1 MEAAMKVF
9 SLILAFL
16 VLLSAAAFAA
26 EPDWQAVE
34 KVFGRKGTV
43 QGNVFKVTF
52 PRGDLK
58 VRVGKLTV
66 SPGLSLTSWAALR
79 DEENGT
85 AVMGDLALTEDEV
98 TPVMKQLQAE
108 GIWVTAL
115 HNHLL
120 GESPR
125 IMYMHYGG
133 RGEKAGVAA
142 SLMRVLKLTHTP
154 LAPPAPEKPSK
165 TKPDWSKV
173 EAILGKAGQAKG
185 SIASFSYPRAES
197 VTEMGIE
204 IPPVMGLATAINIE
218 MLGKKAVAA
227 GDFVLTADEVNPVAS
242 ALSEHGI
249 TVTAIHNHMLFET
262 PRLFFMHIWG
272 YDGPEN
278 LAKGIKAALE
288 KVKLKGM

>member
-1 MEAAMKVF
+1 MRV
-9 SLILAFL
+9 LPL
-16 VLLSAAAFAA
+16 LLSFLFLSSVAAFAS

-52 PRGDLK
+52 PRSDLK
-58 VRVGKLTV
+58 VRVGKVPV
-66 SPGLSLTSWAALR
+66 SPGLALTSWAAFR

-85 AVMGDLALTEDEV
+85 AVMGDLVLTENEV
-98 TPVMKQLQAE
+98 TPVMKQLQAA

-125 IMYMHYGG
+125 VMYMHYGG
-133 RGEKAGVAA
+133 RGDKVAVAG

-154 LAPPAPEKPSK
+154 LGTPVAEKPSK

-173 EAILGKAGQAKG
+173 EAIIGKAGQTKS
-185 SIASFSYPRAES
+185 SIATFSYPRAEP
-197 VTEMGIE
+197 VTEMGMD

-218 MLGKKAVAA
+218 MLGNKAVAA
-227 GDFVLTADEVNPVAS
+227 GDFVLTADEVNPVIS

-272 YDGPEN
+272 YGEPEK
-278 LAKGIKAALE
+278 LARGIKAALE
-288 KVKLKGM
+288 KVKIKGM

>member
-1 MEAAMKVF
+1 MKVF
-9 SLILAFL
+9 SLVLAFL
-16 VLLSAAAFAA
+16 VLTAAAAFAA

-43 QGNVFKVTF
+43 QGSVFKVTF

-58 VRVGKLTV
+58 VRVGKIPV
-66 SPGLSLTSWAALR
+66 SPGLALTSWAALR
-79 DEENGT
+79 EEENGT
-85 AVMGDLALTEDEV
+85 AVMGDLVLVEDEV

-125 IMYMHYGG
+125 VMYMHYGG
-133 RGEKAGVAA
+133 RGDKVKLAE

-154 LAPPAPEKPSK
+154 LCAPVPERPSK
-165 TKPDWSKV
+165 SKPDWSKV
-173 EAILGKAGQAKG
+173 EAVLGKAGQTKG
-185 SIASFSYPRAES
+185 DIASFSFPRAEP
-197 VTEMGIE
+197 VTEMGVE
-204 IPPVMGLATAINIE
+204 IPPVMGMATAINIE
-218 MLGKKAVAA
+218 MRGKKAVAA
-227 GDFVLTADEVNPVAS
+227 GDFMLTAEEVNPVAS

-272 YDGPEN
+272 CDDPKK
-278 LAKGIKAALE
+278 LAEGIKAALD
-288 KVKLKGM
+288 KVKLKGI

>member
-1 MEAAMKVF
+1 MRVF
-9 SLILAFL
+9 SLMLSII
-16 VLLSAAAFAA
+16 VLSSVAAFAA

-34 KVFGRKGTV
+34 KAFGRKGTV

-52 PRGDLK
+52 PRSDLK
-58 VRVGKLTV
+58 VSVGKIPV
-66 SPGLSLTSWAALR
+66 SPGLALTSWAALR
-79 DEENGT
+79 EEENGT
-85 AVMGDLALTEDEV
+85 AVMGDLVLTEDEV

-125 IMYMHYGG
+125 VMYIHYGG
-133 RGEKAGVAA
+133 RGDKVAVAG
-142 SLMRVLKLTHTP
+142 SMMRVLKLTHTP
-154 LAPPAPEKPSK
+154 LGAPAAEKTSK
-165 TKPDWSKV
+165 AKPDWSKV
-173 EAILGKAGQAKG
+173 EAILGKAGQTKG
-185 SIASFSYPRAES
+185 SIASFSYPRAEP
-197 VTEMGIE
+197 VTEMGVE

-218 MLGKKAVAA
+218 MLGNKAVAA

-242 ALSEHGI
+242 ALLEHGI

-272 YDGPEN
+272 YDEPGK
-278 LAKGIKAALE
+278 LANGIKAALE